1 MKLISQNKKARHEYE
16 ILNEYEAGLALLG
29 SEIKSLRSGKAN
41 IQEGYIEVDSQGEVY
56 ILNMNIPVYSMSSNY
71 LNHKPTRK
79 RKLLLNKK
87 EINKVSAS
95 IKTKGTTIIPLSL
108 YINDRNIAKLKIA
121 IGKGK
126 KLYDKRR
133 DIKER
138 DWKRDKER
146 LMKEVSKRS

>member
-1 MKLISQNKKARHEYE
+1 MKIIAQNKKARHEYE
-16 ILNEYEAGLALLG
+16 ILNEYDAGLVLLG
-29 SEIKSLRSGKAN
+29 SEIKSLRAGKAN
-41 IQEGYIEVDSQGEVY
+41 IQDSYVEVDKNGEVY
-56 ILNMNIPVYSMSSNY
+56 ILNMNIPVYAMSSNY

-87 EINKVSAS
+87 EINKIAGS
-95 IKTKGTTIIPLSL
+95 IKLKGTTTIPLLL
-108 YINDRNIAKLKIA
+108 YINDKNLAKLKIG

-133 DIKER
+133 DIKDR

-146 LMKEVSKRS
+146 IMKENLKK

>member
-1 MKLISQNKKARHEYE
+1 MKIIAQNKKARHEYE
-16 ILNEYEAGLALLG
+16 ILNEYDAGLVLLG
-29 SEIKSLRSGKAN
+29 SEIKSLRAGKAN
-41 IQEGYIEVDSQGEVY
+41 IQDGCVEVDKNGEVY
-56 ILNMNIPVYSMSSNY
+56 ILNMNIPVYAMSSNY

-87 EINKVSAS
+87 EINKIAGST
-95 IKTKGTTIIPLSL
+95 KLKGTTTIPLLL
-108 YINDRNIAKLKIA
+108 YINDKNLAKLKIG

-146 LMKEVSKRS
+146 IMKENLKK

>member
-1 MKLISQNKKARHEYE
+1 MKIIAQNKKARHEYE
-16 ILNEYEAGLALLG
+16 ILNEFDAGLVLMG
-29 SEIKSLRSGKAN
+29 SEIKALRAGKAN
-41 IQEGYIEVDSQGEVY
+41 IQEGFIEVDKSGEVY
-56 ILNMNIPVYSMSSNY
+56 ISNMNIPVYSMSSNY

-87 EINKVSAS
+87 EINKIAGSV
-95 IKTKGTTIIPLSL
+95 KLKGTTVVPLSL
-108 YINDRNIAKLKIA
+108 YINDKNLAKLKIG

-146 LMKEVSKRS
+146 LMKETKR

>member
-1 MKLISQNKKARHEYE
+1 MKIIAQNKKARHEYE
-16 ILNEYEAGLALLG
+16 ILNEYDAGLVLLG
-29 SEIKSLRSGKAN
+29 SEIKSLRAGKAN
-41 IQEGYIEVDSQGEVY
+41 IQDGYVEVDKNGEVY
-56 ILNMNIPVYSMSSNY
+56 ILNMNIPVYTMSSNY

-87 EINKVSAS
+87 EINKIAGST
-95 IKTKGTTIIPLSL
+95 KLKGTTTIPLLL
-108 YINDRNIAKLKIA
+108 YINDKNLAKLKIG

-146 LMKEVSKRS
+146 IMKENLKK

>member
-1 MKLISQNKKARHEYE
+1 MKIVAQNKKARHEYE
-16 ILNEYEAGLALLG
+16 ILNEYDAGIVLVG
-29 SEIKSLRSGKAN
+29 SEIKALRAGKAN
-41 IQEGYIEVDSQGEVY
+41 IQEGFIEVDKNGEVY
-56 ILNMNIPVYSMSSNY
+56 ILNMNIPIYSMASNY

-79 RKLLLNKK
+79 RKLLLNRK
-87 EINKVSAS
+87 EINKIAGSV
-95 IKTKGTTIIPLSL
+95 KLKGTTAVPLSL
-108 YINDRNIAKLKIA
+108 YINDKNIAKLKIG

-146 LMKEVSKRS
+146 LMKEAKK

>member
-1 MKLISQNKKARHEYE
+1 MKIIAQNKKARHEYE
-16 ILNEYEAGLALLG
+16 IINEYDAGLVLLG
-29 SEIKSLRSGKAN
+29 SEIKSLRAGKAN
-41 IQEGYIEVDSQGEVY
+41 IQDGYVEVDKNGEVY
-56 ILNMNIPVYSMSSNY
+56 ILNMNIPVYAMSSNY

-87 EINKVSAS
+87 EINKIAGST
-95 IKTKGTTIIPLSL
+95 KLKGTTTIPLLL
-108 YINDRNIAKLKIA
+108 YINDKNIAKLKIG

-146 LMKEVSKRS
+146 IMKENLKK

>member
-1 MKLISQNKKARHEYE
+1 MKIIAQNKKARHEYE
-16 ILNEYEAGLALLG
+16 ILNEYDAGLVLLG
-29 SEIKSLRSGKAN
+29 SEIKSLRAGKAN
-41 IQEGYIEVDSQGEVY
+41 IQDGYVEVDKNGEVY
-56 ILNMNIPVYSMSSNY
+56 ILNMNIPVYAMSSNY

-87 EINKVSAS
+87 EINKIAGST
-95 IKTKGTTIIPLSL
+95 KLKGTTTIPLLL
-108 YINDRNIAKLKIA
+108 YINDKNLAKLKIG

-146 LMKEVSKRS
+146 IMKENLKK